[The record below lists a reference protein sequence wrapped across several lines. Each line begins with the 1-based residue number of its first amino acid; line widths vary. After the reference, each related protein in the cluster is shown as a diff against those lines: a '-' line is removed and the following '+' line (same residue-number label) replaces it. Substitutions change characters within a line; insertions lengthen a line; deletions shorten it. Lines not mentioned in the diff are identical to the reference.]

1 MPPNSTAQLLITM
14 ARPIKIKINVTRIL
28 KEYIFEGKNGKYL
41 NLVAWPNKNGTGQYG
56 DTHFVSQDI
65 PKEARDEGVQAP
77 ILGNLTLPEEEAP
90 ARQQQ
95 RPAPR
100 PNAPRRSP
108 PGTIEYPETPIADGM
123 ADDEIPF

>member
-1 MPPNSTAQLLITM
+1 M
-14 ARPIKIKINVTRIL
+14 ARPIKIKINVTKIL

-56 DTHFVSQDI
+56 DTHFVSQDL
-65 PKEARDEGVQAP
+65 PTEARDEGVQAP

-90 ARQQQ
+90 PPRQQA

-100 PNAPRRSP
+100 PNAARPKP
-108 PGTIEYPETPIADGM
+108 PGPIQHPPPESYQ
-123 ADDEIPF
+123 DDMDQDSIPF

>member
-1 MPPNSTAQLLITM
+1 M

-77 ILGNLTLPEEEAP
+77 ILGNLTLPEDEAP

>member
-1 MPPNSTAQLLITM
+1 MP
-14 ARPIKIKINVTRIL
+14 RPIKIKINVTRIL

-90 ARQQQ
+90 APRQQPQ
-95 RPAPR
+95 PARRPATP
-100 PNAPRRSP
+100 PRRPP
-108 PGTIEYPETPIADGM
+108 PGTIEYPKPETFEEGM
-123 ADDEIPF
+123 ADDEILF

>member
-1 MPPNSTAQLLITM
+1 M
-14 ARPIKIKINVTRIL
+14 ARPIKIKINVTKIL

-65 PKEARDEGVQAP
+65 PKEARDEGIQAP

-90 ARQQQ
+90 PPRQQTTQ
-95 RPAPR
+95 PAPR
-100 PNAPRRSP
+100 RAPAGTVEHP
-108 PGTIEYPETPIADGM
+108 PIQH
-123 ADDEIPF
+123 DDDSDIPF

>member
-1 MPPNSTAQLLITM
+1 M

-77 ILGNLTLPEEEAP
+77 ILGNLTLPEDEAP
-90 ARQQQ
+90 ARQQPPQ
-95 RPAPR
+95 KRVIHQQAP
-100 PNAPRRSP
+100 PRLSP
-108 PGTIEYPETPIADGM
+108 PGTIEYPEGPIADGM
-123 ADDEIPF
+123 EDSDIPF